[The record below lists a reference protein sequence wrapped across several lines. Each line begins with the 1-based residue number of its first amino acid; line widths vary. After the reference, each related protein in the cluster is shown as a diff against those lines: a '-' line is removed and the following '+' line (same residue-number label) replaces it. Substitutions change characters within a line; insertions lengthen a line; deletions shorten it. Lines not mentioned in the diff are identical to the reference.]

1 MSQGETRARKTF
13 IYMLCWA
20 AVYGWRCIPMGH
32 GEHSIIS
39 ILYEAKFNSMYVL
52 EWGVKFPW
60 AMENTLADVKR
71 KKERI
76 NFLKLI
82 IINIIVGVGF
92 GKAKAFFLQ
101 TTFLPSSFLFLSWV
115 NPNLTLN
122 LNGILLLAYRYHCH
136 YQLLYLSIYRLFVLW
151 N

>member
-1 MSQGETRARKTF
+1 MSFLFSQ
-13 IYMLCWA
+13 
-20 AVYGWRCIPMGH
+20 P
-32 GEHSIIS
+32 SPS
-39 ILYEAKFNSMYVL
+39 QNSFLFLQSRRPPQNFFMAFFEQQCMV
-52 EWGVKFPW
+52 GGAFPW

-101 TTFLPSSFLFLSWV
+101 TTFLPSSFLS
-115 NPNLTLN
+115 
-122 LNGILLLAYRYHCH
+122 
-136 YQLLYLSIYRLFVLW
+136 
-151 N
+151 